1 MCFSTSNF
9 LISVGKIVQIAYL
22 CTSIV
27 SIMKHIAFFVC
38 CLLAL
43 FACSDDA
50 DWEEQLVPIRQLSE
64 ASPQAALCQLDS
76 LTQSMHGA
84 SRHVRQQSRLLRI
97 RLCDKADIL
106 PESDTEAK
114 ELVQYFD
121 HNGDDAERQ
130 EAHYYAGSVYRDLRD
145 TPRALEHFLQAMAV
159 AEQSDHC
166 DSLLLRNTYSNLSY
180 LFNSVQDNQNYLLY
194 AQKEYQIS
202 LSLQRLEVTSIIHL
216 ATAYLHADSCQLAL
230 QYFDQALLRL
240 EATPSLHDLYILLD
254 YYSYIQHQ
262 QQADRCMALIGNLGQ
277 SERSVQPDMEL
288 LSLGRY
294 YQLKGD
300 YSSAIGC
307 YETVMDKGR
316 SMEAMYDA
324 SRRLITLYH
333 DTGDAIRQ
341 NLYAIRF
348 VQLCDTLNLGE
359 RQEMA
364 ATVNNLYRYQRDKD
378 EEQQILQTGESY
390 RMWAIGISVLA
401 LLVVLTGGL
410 VYERK
415 KGRMMRELLSL
426 SGQMTELKDERQ
438 KLQDEQQK
446 LQEEIERQKQQNSA
460 FIRLLHQSEFESKAD
475 DIFTLLKRA
484 SEGRHTMT
492 SENWR
497 QLYQAVDE
505 ENPSFRDM
513 ILQHLGEF
521 TDQQMQVCYLLR
533 IGMARQDI
541 QHITNLS
548 RVTVWRWAKRFEW
561 AEMG

>member
-1 MCFSTSNF
+1 MCFWTSKIF
-9 LISVGKIVQIAYL
+9 ISIAKIVRIVYL
-22 CTSIV
+22 CASIV
-27 SIMKHIAFFVC
+27 SIMKHLAFFVC
-38 CLLAL
+38 CLFVL

-50 DWEEQLVPIRQLSE
+50 VWDDQLMQIRQLSDV
-64 ASPQAALCQLDS
+64 SPQAAMARLDS
-76 LTQSMHGA
+76 LANEMQGA
-84 SRHVRQQSRLLRI
+84 SLHVRQKGRLLRI
-97 RLCDKADIL
+97 RLNDKADIL
-106 PESDTEAK
+106 PLSDADAK
-114 ELVQYFD
+114 ELVEYFD
-121 HNGDDAERQ
+121 RNGDERELQ
-130 EAHYYAGSVYRDLRD
+130 EAHYYAGSVYRDLHD
-145 TPRALEHFLQAMAV
+145 TPRALEHFLQAMTL
-159 AEQSDHC
+159 AEQSARC

-194 AQKEYQIS
+194 AQREYHIS

-230 QYFDQALLRL
+230 QYFDQALQRL
-240 EATPSLHDLYILLD
+240 QTEPSLHELYILLD
-254 YYSYIQHQ
+254 YYSFAQNH
-262 QQADRCMALIGNLGQ
+262 QQADLCMALIDSLGCTDLA
-277 SERSVQPDMEL
+277 SLPDMEL
-288 LSLGRY
+288 ISLGRY

-300 YSSAIGC
+300 NPSAISC
-307 YETVMDKGR
+307 YETVMANGR
-316 SMEAMYDA
+316 NMEAMYDA
-324 SRRLITLYH
+324 SRRMVTLCH
-333 DTGDAIRQ
+333 ESGDALRQ
-341 NLYAIRF
+341 DQYATRF

-378 EEQQILQTGESY
+378 EEQQILQTGERY
-390 RMWAIGISVLA
+390 RLWAIGISVLA
-401 LLVVLTGGL
+401 LLIVLTGGL

-415 KGRMMRELLSL
+415 KSRMMRELLSL

-475 DIFTLLKRA
+475 DIFSLLKRA

-492 SENWR
+492 TENWR

-505 ENPSFRDM
+505 ENPPFRDM
-513 ILQHLGEF
+513 VLQHLGEF